1 MDASAPP
8 ADRRALAPGRVSLS
22 LALRWLRSVWRRWML
37 WGLLS
42 LLVLVVLGVLVWLAR
57 GHEIDQVQ
65 RALERDNADA
75 LQVLRN
81 GFALNV
87 QDLHGL
93 SAIPGGEDEWR
104 TAAHKLLEN
113 HREWLRLEWRSPT
126 LGVLAMSDSPYYP
139 RLGAVD
145 ERLRG
150 EADMGAAQACTSARN
165 LGGPAY
171 APSHFVTRDNG
182 VGEEVMALCLPL
194 MQGPRRVGYL
204 VATYSLAGV
213 ISHML
218 GPQFTRRQLV
228 AFTELDG
235 TRLAVVGAPRRGA
248 RLFVAQQILDLPGNT
263 LMLRMEGGRPPPDV
277 FPNVL
282 TALVTLLSIALVTV
296 LVLLVRDFR
305 RRQLAEAGLAQALAF
320 RKAMEDSLVTGLRAR
335 DLDGTITYVNPAF
348 CDMVGYSAQEL
359 IGQPA
364 PAPYWPP
371 ENAHEFRHRQAIRR
385 AGEMPPREGVESVFM
400 RKDGTR
406 FPVLIIEAPLI
417 TAQGGHTGW
426 MGAVLDLTAQR
437 RAEELSRAS
446 HERLQ
451 ASARLATVGEMAS
464 LMSHELNQPL
474 AAISSYATGSLNLL
488 DAEGAATARD
498 ATMNDVRVALSRIAE
513 QAGRAGK
520 VINSVHDLVRR
531 RTTTRHAV
539 APYALFD
546 AILPLVHL
554 QAHKLRVKVQL
565 NVPPDLPDVW
575 CEPTMIE
582 QALLNL
588 ARNAMQAMAEV
599 PGERRLTLSA
609 QRVPAQPGQTRDA
622 VLFSVTDTGTGIS
635 EEVAQALFTPFFT
648 TKAEGMGLGLSLCR
662 TVVEQH
668 GGAIAHRANVPRGTV
683 FSFTL
688 PVARR

>member
-1 MDASAPP
+1 MDAGAPP
-8 ADRRALAPGRVSLS
+8 ADRRARAPVRVSLS
-22 LALRWLRSVWRRWML
+22 HTLRWLRSVWRRWML

-93 SAIPGGEDEWR
+93 SAIQRGEDEWR

-248 RLFVAQQILDLPGNT
+248 RLFMAQQILDLPGNT

-599 PGERRLTLSA
+599 PGERRLTLAA

-622 VLFSVTDTGTGIS
+622 VLFSVADTGTGIS

-648 TKAEGMGLGLSLCR
+648 TKTEGMGLGLSLCR

-668 GGAIAHRANVPRGTV
+668 GGAVAHRAHVPRGTV

>member
-8 ADRRALAPGRVSLS
+8 ADRRALAPGRVSLKA
-22 LALRWLRSVWRRWML
+22 ALRWLRSVWRRWML

-42 LLVLVVLGVLVWLAR
+42 LLVLAVLAVLVWLAR
-57 GHEIDQVQ
+57 GYEIDQVQ

-139 RLGAVD
+139 RLGTVD

-248 RLFVAQQILDLPGNT
+248 RLFMAQQILDLPGNT

-348 CDMVGYSAQEL
+348 CDMVGYTAHEL

-446 HERLQ
+446 QERLQ

-488 DAEGAATARD
+488 DAEGATPSRE

-599 PGERRLTLSA
+599 PGERRLTLAA

-622 VLFSVTDTGTGIS
+622 VLFSVADTGTGIS

>member
-348 CDMVGYSAQEL
+348 CDMVGYSAHEL
-359 IGQPA
+359 IGQPT

-488 DAEGAATARD
+488 DAEGATPSRE

-539 APYALFD
+539 APCALFD

-599 PGERRLTLSA
+599 PGERRLTLAA

-622 VLFSVTDTGTGIS
+622 VLFSVADTGTGIS

>member
-348 CDMVGYSAQEL
+348 CDMVGYSVQEL
-359 IGQPA
+359 IGQPT

-622 VLFSVTDTGTGIS
+622 VLFSVADTGTGIS

>member
-1 MDASAPP
+1 MS
-8 ADRRALAPGRVSLS
+8 ALAARRWPLLS
-22 LALRWLRSVWRRWML
+22 RARWALTVRWVRSVWRRWML
-37 WGLLS
+37 WCLLT
-42 LLVLVVLGVLVWLAR
+42 LLVLAVLATLVWLAR
-57 GHEIDQVQ
+57 GYEIDQVQ

-75 LQVLRN
+75 AQTLRGGLARN
-81 GFALNV
+81 L

-93 SAIPGGEDEWR
+93 GAIHVTHSHWEP
-104 TAAHKLLEN
+104 AAQKLLED
-113 HREWLRLEWRSPT
+113 HREWLRLEWRGPS
-126 LGVLAMSDSPYYP
+126 LNVLAAVDSPYYP
-139 RLGAVD
+139 PFNLPDPRLANGALVD
-145 ERLRG
+145 I
-150 EADMGAAQACTSARN
+150 GAEQACATARKF
-165 LGGPAY
+165 GDSAY
-171 APSHFVTRDNG
+171 APSHFATRVHG
-182 VGEEVMALCLPL
+182 VGEEVMAVCLPL
-194 MQGPRRVGYL
+194 MQGQRHVGYL
-204 VATYSLAGV
+204 VATYSLSGML
-213 ISHML
+213 SHML
-218 GPQFTRRQLV
+218 GSPYIQRQTL

-235 TRLAVVGAPRRGA
+235 TRLAVAGAQRRGA
-248 RLFVAQQILDLPGNT
+248 RVFLAQQIIDLPGNA
-263 LMLRMEGGRPPPDV
+263 LVLRMEGGQPAPDV

-282 TALVTLLSIALVTV
+282 TALVTLLSIALVSV

-359 IGQPA
+359 IGLPS

-371 ENAHEFRHRQAIRR
+371 ENAHEFRRRQAIRR
-385 AGEMPPREGVESVFM
+385 SGQMPPREGIESVFM

-417 TAQGGHTGW
+417 TAQGHQTGW

-446 HERLQ
+446 QERLQ

-474 AAISSYATGSLNLL
+474 AAISSYATGSLNLI
-488 DAEGAATARD
+488 DTEVDSTANVATLS
-498 ATMNDVRVALSRIAE
+498 DVRSALARIAE

-539 APYALFD
+539 APQALFD
-546 AILPLVHL
+546 AILPLVQL
-554 QAHKLRVKVQL
+554 QARKLGVVVELQIA
-565 NVPPDLPDVW
+565 PDLSDVW

-582 QALLNL
+582 QALVNL
-588 ARNAMQAMAEV
+588 SRNAMQAMAEL
-599 PGERRLTLSA
+599 PGERCLTLSA
-609 QRVPAQPGQTRDA
+609 QRVAARPGQRRDA
-622 VLFSVTDTGTGIS
+622 VRFSVADTGAGIS
-635 EEVAQALFTPFFT
+635 DEVAQKLFTPFFT

-668 GGAIAHRANVPRGTV
+668 GGAIEHQPASPRGTV
-683 FSFTL
+683 FSFALT
-688 PVARR
+688 VARH

>member
-1 MDASAPP
+1 MDAGAPP

-248 RLFVAQQILDLPGNT
+248 RLFMAQQILDLPGNT

-359 IGQPA
+359 IGQPT

-599 PGERRLTLSA
+599 PGERRLTLAA
-609 QRVPAQPGQTRDA
+609 QRLPAQPGQTRDA
-622 VLFSVTDTGTGIS
+622 VLFSVADTGTGIS

-648 TKAEGMGLGLSLCR
+648 TKTEGMGLCLSLCR

-668 GGAIAHRANVPRGTV
+668 GGAIAHRAHVPRGTV

>member
-248 RLFVAQQILDLPGNT
+248 RLFMAQQILDLPGNAM
-263 LMLRMEGGRPPPDV
+263 MLRMEGGRPPPDV

>member
-93 SAIPGGEDEWR
+93 SAIQRGEDEWR

-139 RLGAVD
+139 RLGTVD

-248 RLFVAQQILDLPGNT
+248 RLFMAQQILDLPGNT

-348 CDMVGYSAQEL
+348 CDMVGYTAHEL
-359 IGQPA
+359 IGQPT

-599 PGERRLTLSA
+599 PGERRLTLAA

-622 VLFSVTDTGTGIS
+622 VLFSVADTGTGIS

>member
-1 MDASAPP
+1 MDVGATP

-248 RLFVAQQILDLPGNT
+248 RLFMAQQILDLPGNT

-359 IGQPA
+359 IGQPT

-599 PGERRLTLSA
+599 PGERRLTLAA
-609 QRVPAQPGQTRDA
+609 QRLPAQPGQTRDA
-622 VLFSVTDTGTGIS
+622 VLFSVADTGTGIS

-668 GGAIAHRANVPRGTV
+668 GGAIAHRAHVPRGTV

>member
-126 LGVLAMSDSPYYP
+126 PGVLAMSDSPYYP

-305 RRQLAEAGLAQALAF
+305 RRQVAEAGLAQALAF

-359 IGQPA
+359 IGQPT

-648 TKAEGMGLGLSLCR
+648 TKTEGMGLGLSLCR

-668 GGAIAHRANVPRGTV
+668 GGAIAHRAHAPRGTV

>member
-75 LQVLRN
+75 MQVLRN

-104 TAAHKLLEN
+104 TAARKLLEN

-248 RLFVAQQILDLPGNT
+248 RLFMAQQILDLPGNT

-359 IGQPA
+359 IGQSA

>member
-1 MDASAPP
+1 MDAGAPP

-139 RLGAVD
+139 RLGTVD

-248 RLFVAQQILDLPGNT
+248 RLFVTQQILDLPGNT

-446 HERLQ
+446 QERLQ

-599 PGERRLTLSA
+599 PGERRLTLAA

-622 VLFSVTDTGTGIS
+622 VLFSVADTGTGIS

-648 TKAEGMGLGLSLCR
+648 TKTEGMGLGLSLCR

-668 GGAIAHRANVPRGTV
+668 GGAIAHRAHVPRGTV

>member
-1 MDASAPP
+1 MDVGATP

-139 RLGAVD
+139 RLGTVD

-248 RLFVAQQILDLPGNT
+248 RLFMAQQILDLPGNT

-348 CDMVGYSAQEL
+348 CDMVGYTAHEL
-359 IGQPA
+359 IGQPT

-599 PGERRLTLSA
+599 PGERRLTLAA

-622 VLFSVTDTGTGIS
+622 VLFSVADTGTGIS

>member
-93 SAIPGGEDEWR
+93 SAIPGGEVEWR
-104 TAAHKLLEN
+104 TAAHKLLEE

-248 RLFVAQQILDLPGNT
+248 RLFMAQQILDLPGNAM
-263 LMLRMEGGRPPPDV
+263 MLRMEGGRPPPDV

-359 IGQPA
+359 IGQPT

-648 TKAEGMGLGLSLCR
+648 TKTEGMGLGLSLCR

-668 GGAIAHRANVPRGTV
+668 GGAIAHRAHVPRGTV